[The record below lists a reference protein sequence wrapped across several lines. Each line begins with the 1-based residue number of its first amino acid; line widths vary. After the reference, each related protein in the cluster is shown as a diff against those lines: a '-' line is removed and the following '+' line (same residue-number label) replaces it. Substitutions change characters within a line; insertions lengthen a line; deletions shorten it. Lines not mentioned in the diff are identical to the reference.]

1 MYYHDDFERKFKDEL
16 SFHKYL
22 AEIDERAQ
30 WIRVPAKML
39 QVLTIREAPEALAL
53 QEGMQEV
60 LADTR
65 KNTGLLLQARANVYP
80 LGKTAVGTLKD
91 RARIKGTAL
100 FDVKTY
106 VLADILNECLKVSK
120 GEALLR
126 ISEGKVR
133 GVMSGDESDY
143 AIISMPELF
152 MIASAY
158 INAQESAKFYQG
170 YADHYMAQITWQISG
185 SKLTKAYE
193 ELMEEYGKKPF
204 GEIHIFVRVTSS
216 DVGASGANIF
226 YSMKDGDYRIILGE
240 ALRIRH
246 QHKRGLEEF
255 TCNMESLFQY
265 YKQKLKDVGRLCNIQ
280 IQHPVNTL
288 AELMKSQSF
297 GKKLIAETVERF
309 QATFGDEP
317 CSAYEV
323 YCGLCESLF
332 FAKKNDSS
340 VASLIKLEEK
350 IARCMSAKWHD
361 YDIPGGFSS

>member
-1 MYYHDDFERKFKDEL
+1 MYYHDDFEKEFAEEIN
-16 SFHKYL
+16 FHEFL

-30 WIRVPAKML
+30 WVRVPAKGL
-39 QVLTIREAPEALAL
+39 RVLTMAEAPENLVS
-53 QEGMQEV
+53 QEGMQEI

-65 KNTGLLLQARANVYP
+65 KHTGLLLRAGTKVYP
-80 LGKTAVGTLKD
+80 VGKTAVGTLKE
-91 RARIKGTAL
+91 RARVKGSAL
-100 FDVKTY
+100 FDVKCH

-120 GEALLR
+120 GNALLR

-158 INAQESAKFYQG
+158 INTDQSAKFCQG

-204 GEIHIFVRVTSS
+204 GEVHIFVRVTSS

-226 YSMKDGDYRIILGE
+226 YSMKDGVYRIILGE

-265 YKQKLKDVGRLCNIQ
+265 YKQKLKDVGRLCKIQ

-288 AELMKSQSF
+288 AQLMKSQNF

-309 QATFGDEP
+309 QATFGDDP

-332 FAKKNDSS
+332 FAKKNESS

-361 YDIPGGFSS
+361 YDIPGGLSL

>member
-1 MYYHDDFERKFKDEL
+1 MYYHDDFGMEFENEL
-16 SFHKYL
+16 SFHEYL

-30 WIRVPAKML
+30 WIRVPAKEM
-39 QVLTIREAPEALAL
+39 QVLTMAEAPEELMS
-53 QEGMQEV
+53 QEEMPEV

-65 KNTGLLLQARANVYP
+65 KHTKLLLNARNGVYP
-80 LGKTAVGTLKD
+80 IGKTAIGTLKD

-100 FDVKTY
+100 FDVRTH
-106 VLADILNECLKVSK
+106 VLAGILNECLKVSK
-120 GEALLR
+120 GDALLR

-133 GVMSGDESDY
+133 GVMSGDEADY

-158 INAQESAKFYQG
+158 ISAGQSAKFYHG
-170 YADHYMAQITWQISG
+170 YADHYMAQITWKVSG
-185 SKLTKAYE
+185 SDLTKAYE
-193 ELMEEYGKKPF
+193 ELMEEHGKKPF
-204 GEIHIFVRVTSS
+204 GKIHIFIRVTSS

-240 ALRIRH
+240 ALRIKH
-246 QHKRGLEEF
+246 QYKRGLEEF

-265 YKQKLKDVGRLCNIQ
+265 YKQKLKDVGRLCDIQ
-280 IQHPVNTL
+280 IRYPVNTL

-309 QATFGDEP
+309 QAAFGEGP

-340 VASLIKLEEK
+340 VASLVKLEEK
-350 IARCMSAKWHD
+350 IARCMSARWHD
-361 YDIPGGFSS
+361 YDIPGGFS